1 MKITMTTFEGI
12 AMAVPQFAP
21 FCKDES
27 YEYDKKIYWLFDC
40 SMVSTCEPLF
50 DDCKSNY
57 EVERKLR
64 AAKVILTQNNA
75 DSEAC
80 ALVVRFSSLASAN
93 KFIERLNTYLV
104 EQARRLLADSWQPG
118 PSERRIYRMNSSKYL
133 AVTAALKALSQAYNT
148 ASQTVANELRD
159 MIKEDGDNLIIDD
172 DSLADMLSNAFYGL
186 SAAVYKSLKDSE
198 VKRIG

>member
-1 MKITMTTFEGI
+1 M
-12 AMAVPQFAP
+12 
-21 FCKDES
+21 S
-27 YEYDKKIYWLFDC
+27 
-40 SMVSTCEPLF
+40 
-50 DDCKSNY
+50 
-57 EVERKLR
+57 
-64 AAKVILTQNNA
+64 
-75 DSEAC
+75 
-80 ALVVRFSSLASAN
+80 
-93 KFIERLNTYLV
+93 
-104 EQARRLLADSWQPG
+104 
-118 PSERRIYRMNSSKYL
+118 SSKYL